1 MDRNLN
7 QRILNRV
14 LDAGCTTEKDIEN
27 LTMAEVLRI
36 PGITKGDMILITK
49 LQAAVKEKRLIL
61 FLAGMEQEE

>member
-1 MDRNLN
+1 MDRKLN
-7 QRILNRV
+7 QRILNLV
-14 LDAGCTTEKDIEN
+14 IDAGFKTEKDIEN

>member
-1 MDRNLN
+1 M
-7 QRILNRV
+7 Q
-14 LDAGCTTEKDIEN
+14 AAKDIEN